1 MAHLYS
7 RFGSDEKS
15 RGTTPQRLFR
25 NGIAALAIST
35 SFIAP
40 AHALTESVICNN
52 APPTLTAQVDLE
64 IAVQAYVAVR
74 INVTNAYTRE
84 NAYGAWRVIDPG
96 ISVAQTQGFNMAAG
110 SGLWYTWAEFLVY
123 YNTYGWQKNNVR
135 YIPVLA
141 GGADF
146 ATVQYYCRF

>member
-1 MAHLYS
+1 MAHLHS
-7 RFGSDEKS
+7 GS
-15 RGTTPQRLFR
+15 GTARRLTR

-35 SFIAP
+35 GVIAP
-40 AHALTESVICNN
+40 AHALTESAICNN
-52 APPTLTAQVDLE
+52 APPTLTAQIDLE
-64 IAVQAYVAVR
+64 IAVPSHVAVR

-84 NAYGAWRVIDPG
+84 NAYGAWRVINPG
-96 ISVAQTQGFNMAAG
+96 TSVGQAQTFNMAAG
-110 SGLWYTWAEFLVY
+110 SGLWYAWAEFLVY
-123 YNTYGWQKNNVR
+123 YNTYGWQRNNVR